1 MRESWFL
8 RVSAESAAKP
18 LRKTKKKV
26 CEQNFAMIERE
37 KFGND
42 DPRSHCPCS
51 EEHDHVYIVEN
62 GDILTEILVISQS
75 EYGHKVTVAGVC

>member
-8 RVSAESAAKP
+8 RVSAETAAKP
-18 LRKTKKKV
+18 SRKREKKV
-26 CEQNFAMIERE
+26 CEHVFAMIERE
-37 KFGND
+37 KFGNC

-62 GDILTEILVISQS
+62 GDILIEISVIFQR
-75 EYGHKVTVAGVC
+75 EYDQKVTVAGVC